1 MEQVGAV
8 YQEGRKTYIV
18 MWRDQEAYF
27 FEAGSFY
34 QGLTRFATRGC
45 KLRDIED
52 LIPGL
57 PEASEEITP

>member
-18 MWRDQEAYF
+18 MWRDQEAYY
-27 FEAGSFY
+27 FEGGAFY

-52 LIPGL
+52 LIPSL
-57 PEASEEITP
+57 PEAQEEITP

>member
-18 MWRDQEAYF
+18 MWRDQEAYY
-27 FEAGSFY
+27 FEGGAFY

-52 LIPGL
+52 LACNL
-57 PEASEEITP
+57 PEETEGLK

>member
-8 YQEGRKTYIV
+8 YQKGRETYIV
-18 MWRDQEAYF
+18 MWRDGDAYY
-27 FEAGSFY
+27 FEGGAFY